1 MLSSCWALQQRE
13 EAGGRGGLAAARA
26 NRQVLASLGRQQLV
40 VDEHNWLRLVSDSCG
55 GAKASEVEAYNSQ
68 NASSTDLGTGAA
80 SACDKGA
87 RDKRNSKQRGMR
99 WMENTPYFRRRR

>member
-26 NRQVLASLGRQQLV
+26 SRQVLASLGRQQLV
-40 VDEHNWLRLVSDSCG
+40 DDHNWLRLVSHSCG
-55 GAKASEVEAYNSQ
+55 GAKASEVEAYNSHD
-68 NASSTDLGTGAA
+68 ASSTDLGTGAA

-87 RDKRNSKQRGMR
+87 RDKRNSEQRGMR